1 MRLVRGWTLLF
12 IVACGGQTVPKD
24 NVATTPSSVSSS
36 SSAPSPIASAPSR
49 LNVAPSATPT
59 QISAGGEVTCARMS
73 DATVRCWGKNEFG
86 QVGEG
91 ASDTQT
97 KPRTVP
103 GLTGVTRISVGDA
116 FACALM
122 DDATVRCWGSNY
134 YGALGLG
141 DEAAR
146 TTPTPVPG
154 LRDVAQIATG
164 WATCALLRNGHV
176 SCWGDWVPGVGDP
189 RTIGSKSPLEVIGI
203 GDAVEVAVGRSHS
216 CARRASGVVTC
227 WRHISPGLVPRGK
240 TRADPVTV
248 RITDAT
254 NLSLGSSGAATTKTG
269 EVKCWATNCAF
280 ELGRDASA
288 DYSAAFVVPKTSHAV
303 EVAISDDVACYRRDD
318 GNVMCQ
324 EKSGIVPVPNVSRA
338 TMITAGASHACALVP
353 SGVMCWRDHAAPVA
367 VAF

>member
-1 MRLVRGWTLLF
+1 
-12 IVACGGQTVPKD
+12 
-24 NVATTPSSVSSS
+24 
-36 SSAPSPIASAPSR
+36 
-49 LNVAPSATPT
+49 
-59 QISAGGEVTCARMS
+59 MS

-176 SCWGDWVPGVGDP
+176 SCWGDWDPGVGDP